1 VNDRP
6 TAQELV
12 AAVRQFLEA
21 ELLPTLTDPRLR
33 FQTLVAANVLGIAER
48 ELVTEEEQLRE
59 EWQALRGVFMS
70 SGPEPQG
77 LDALRR
83 AVRECNELL
92 VERIREGTFDE
103 PDCFRRGCRTL
114 RPIVE
119 RKLRVA
125 NPRYLAATGTAGR
138 EKP

>member
-1 VNDRP
+1 MATGERRV
-6 TAQELV
+6 AQWLP
-12 AAVRQFLEA
+12 AARSGDGQALGEVLESCRA
-21 ELLPTLTDPRLR
+21 YLLW
-33 FQTLVAANVLGIAER
+33 IAER
-48 ELVTEEEQLRE
+48 ELVTQEEPLRE
-59 EWQALRGVFMS
+59 EWQALRGVFTS

-103 PDCFRRGCRTL
+103 LERFRRGCRTL